1 MGFWSDLSDESKSGS
16 SSDDTAE
23 KKKKS
28 DKDEELENRARK
40 VTDYVNSSR
49 ISSEHIDSIN
59 NQTVRPDDPNSPLK
73 YNIHSD
79 DPRSAYA
86 DPGRMARNKADT
98 FSSGKTVKDHYTGE
112 TLTSNQREAVEQYGT
127 DWQNHASET
136 DHINSVDEMYQDHK
150 DDIWL
155 GRDDLKKVIN
165 SDKNFQQLS
174 KSNNAAK
181 KNLSPKEYADKL
193 YEDGKISKQR
203 RDRIIKDAEKSRDD
217 LEWDIKVEKAKN
229 IAGAFNDAGC
239 AAAAYSAETSAVTG
253 ALTSLIDLA
262 QGNKVDIRST
272 LVNISKNSAKSAAS
286 SYITSGSLTVINR
299 TLSKCGNQVLQYLGN
314 CNAAGKALMAV
325 QVAGDSIMKLL
336 NHEIS
341 LGEATERIAKNASQV
356 AIVGETTAIGQLMIP
371 IPVVGAAVGSLC
383 GMIICK
389 GLMGFFEEQK
399 QKRIR
404 QQERQQL
411 QSQYQQ
417 ISELLDQYTRQY
429 EEFARKFNLRKA
441 EFYGNELVSIEE
453 AYVKEDYAAIS
464 TSCQTISTALTGKK
478 AQCETLD
485 DFFDFLDS

>member
-1 MGFWSDLSDESKSGS
+1 
-16 SSDDTAE
+16 
-23 KKKKS
+23 
-28 DKDEELENRARK
+28 
-40 VTDYVNSSR
+40 
-49 ISSEHIDSIN
+49 
-59 NQTVRPDDPNSPLK
+59 
-73 YNIHSD
+73 
-79 DPRSAYA
+79 
-86 DPGRMARNKADT
+86 
-98 FSSGKTVKDHYTGE
+98 
-112 TLTSNQREAVEQYGT
+112 
-127 DWQNHASET
+127 
-136 DHINSVDEMYQDHK
+136 
-150 DDIWL
+150 
-155 GRDDLKKVIN
+155 
-165 SDKNFQQLS
+165 
-174 KSNNAAK
+174 
-181 KNLSPKEYADKL
+181 
-193 YEDGKISKQR
+193 
-203 RDRIIKDAEKSRDD
+203 
-217 LEWDIKVEKAKN
+217 
-229 IAGAFNDAGC
+229 
-239 AAAAYSAETSAVTG
+239 
-253 ALTSLIDLA
+253 
-262 QGNKVDIRST
+262 
-272 LVNISKNSAKSAAS
+272 
-286 SYITSGSLTVINR
+286 
-299 TLSKCGNQVLQYLGN
+299 
-314 CNAAGKALMAV
+314 
-325 QVAGDSIMKLL
+325 MKLL

-464 TSCQTISTALTGKK
+464 ASCQTISTALTGKK